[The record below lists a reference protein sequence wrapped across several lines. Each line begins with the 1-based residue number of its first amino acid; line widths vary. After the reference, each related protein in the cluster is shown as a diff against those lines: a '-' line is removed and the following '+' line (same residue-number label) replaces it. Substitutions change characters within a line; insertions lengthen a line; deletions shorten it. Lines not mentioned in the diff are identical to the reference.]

1 MGLRI
6 FNRELKRV
14 SLLRLVFSVN
24 KGNPGGFR
32 SDAFLAPHGL
42 TEFRCAGVEVLLSAL
57 ICLLLATSALGQ
69 STFGTITGTVTDPS
83 GAVVPGAQITI
94 TDQATGV
101 AYHAKTGP
109 DGVYALPDVPVGTY
123 NARVESKGFKSAE
136 RSGLI
141 VYVHNAINV
150 DFKLTVGSASTLV
163 TVQAAPPVIDTQTG
177 TVTNTMLG
185 DQMEELPVAPM
196 VRQGIGIYAFA
207 MYNPGV
213 GVNDSGNFYANGTRQ
228 IDTFFSNDGI
238 VDMQDVNGIGGAP
251 SSIDLSTLS
260 EMTAITAGA
269 NAEYRS
275 PTNIITASKSGS
287 NQFHGN
293 LYYDWNGTALN
304 ARNFFSSTVPFG
316 VVNSY
321 AGSIGG
327 PIKKDKLF
335 FFADYEGLRSRGQ
348 AVIDDDTPLPPWT
361 TGDFSDLLS
370 QGVTITNPH
379 TGQPFEGN
387 QIPSGMINTVAQKVQ
402 SIFFPPPNSGPPGL
416 QVGNW
421 TGLYSTYS
429 DMDSVDG
436 RVDYSVSG
444 KDRIY
449 GRYTYHRVPF
459 TYSPESNLPPLEI
472 DNGLRTGGSGVISW
486 THTFT
491 STVLNEFRAGFARND
506 EIVAPAVNG
515 YQLFQQLGIQGI
527 PTGPGGNDA
536 PAFNITGITSTEMG
550 SASANIGTD
559 FQLTNNL
566 SWVKGSHSMK
576 FGTDIIRDHISLYGN
591 TDVYGSYNF
600 TGIYTNFPYA
610 DFLLGLPQTTG
621 FNLPVPANYFRGT
634 TWSFYAQDQW
644 KATHRLTL
652 DFGLRYELAGPY
664 WEKYGQIFTYDPTLQ
679 ALVVPD
685 AGLKHINPLF
695 PTTIPIVSAT
705 TAGYPNPTLQ
715 KFNTHNFYPRLGFAY
730 QLTSDGKTVLRGSY
744 GIYGDTIYGTLA
756 LSKGG
761 GPFAGSESFY
771 NSITNGTALFTLQ
784 NPFIPQAGLL
794 APFQSAN
801 VWNPDM
807 TVPYLQ
813 QWNLTLQRQIG
824 TVGLSLGYVG
834 SHNTGLLYSYN
845 IDQPPPSTTPFSI
858 SELPNPSFSSIYRF
872 DNGSN
877 DEYNSLQAAATKTV
891 GRNLMLN
898 ASYTWARDLT
908 DSPDNDW
915 IFGPSIQN
923 AFDRVPEWGNNLF
936 TPTHR
941 LYAAAMYA
949 LPVGKGQHFL
959 KNTSGWVGQLLGGW
973 RTAYVVT
980 LMTGQWFT
988 PSFDGFDPSNTNN
1001 FGGRPDRIAGA
1012 PLYPTNRNIND
1023 WFNANAFKIPGCPD
1037 STPVCTSPADVG
1049 RFGNAAPLQ
1058 IASPGTRNV
1067 DFTLMKDFRV
1077 TESKKLQFQAVFAD
1091 LFNHPAFGYPGSDIS
1106 ATSAVGVITSTVGNY
1121 LQGSSPQRTINF
1133 VLRFLF

>member
-1 MGLRI
+1 MAPGLL
-6 FNRELKRV
+6 NRELKRASLLGAAV
-14 SLLRLVFSVN
+14 SLKQRN
-24 KGNPGGFR
+24 REGPR
-32 SDAFLAPHGL
+32 SDAFFVARGL
-42 TEFRCAGVEVLLSAL
+42 TVFRRAVVAVLLSGL
-57 ICLLLATSALGQ
+57 VCLYLASSAPGQ
-69 STFGTITGTVTDPS
+69 TTFGTITGIVTDPS
-83 GAVVPGAQITI
+83 GALVPAAQITI

-109 DGVYALPDVPVGTY
+109 DGVYTLPDVPVGTY
-123 NARVESKGFKSAE
+123 NARVEAKGFTSEE
-136 RSGLI
+136 RSGLT

-177 TVTNTMLG
+177 TVSNTMIG

-287 NQFHGN
+287 NHYHGN

-335 FFADYEGLRSRGQ
+335 FFADYEGLRSRSQ

-361 TGDFSDLLS
+361 TGNFSDLLS
-370 QGVTITNPH
+370 QGVTIVNPYS
-379 TGQPFEGN
+379 GQPFSGN
-387 QIPSGMINTVAQKVQ
+387 QIPSGMINPVAQKVQ
-402 SIFFPPPNSGPPGL
+402 NIFFPAPNSGPPGL

-429 DMDSVDG
+429 DMDSVDA
-436 RVDYSVSG
+436 RVDYNISG

-459 TYSPESNLPPLEI
+459 TYSPDSNLPPLEI

-486 THTFT
+486 THTF
-491 STVLNEFRAGFARND
+491 SPTVLNEFRGGFARND

-591 TDVYGSYNF
+591 TDVYGWYNF
-600 TGIYTNFPYA
+600 TGFYTNFPYA

-644 KATHRLTL
+644 KATRRLTV

-679 ALVVPD
+679 AIVVPD
-685 AGLKHINPLF
+685 VGLKHLNPLF

-730 QLTSDGKTVLRGSY
+730 QLTSDGKTVLRGAY

-794 APFQSAN
+794 APFESAN
-801 VWNPDM
+801 VWNPNL

-824 TVGLSLGYVG
+824 TVGLSIGYVG

-877 DEYNSLQAAATKTV
+877 DEYNSLQTAATKTV
-891 GRNLMLN
+891 GKNLILN

-915 IFGPSIQN
+915 IFGPNIQN

-941 LYAAAMYA
+941 FYAAAMYA

-959 KNTSGWVGQLLGGW
+959 SNAAGWTSQLLGGW

-1001 FGGRPDRIAGA
+1001 FGGRPDRIAGV
-1012 PLYPTNRNIND
+1012 PLYPTNRTIND
-1023 WFNANAFKIPGCPD
+1023 WFNANAFRIPGCPD
-1037 STPVCTSPADVG
+1037 STPVCTSPANIG

-1058 IASPGTRNV
+1058 ITSPGTRNV
-1067 DFTLMKDFRV
+1067 DFTLMKDFRF
-1077 TESKKLQFQAVFAD
+1077 TESKKLQFQAVFAN

-1106 ATSAVGVITSTVGNY
+1106 ATSAVGVITGTVGNY